1 MNIAVNTRLLL
12 EDRLEGIGWFTYET
26 MKRITQ
32 QNPQH
37 TFHFFFDR
45 PYSDK
50 FIFGKNVIP
59 HVLIPQSRH
68 PILWDIFFEWSVPYM
83 LRKIKADAFISTD
96 GYICKNTK
104 VKTLNV
110 IHDLNF
116 EHRHNDLPPH
126 VARYY
131 KKNMPK
137 FAHKASRIATVS
149 EFSKQD
155 LITTYSLSPDK
166 IDVVY
171 NGCNSLFKPISND
184 EKIKVRYKYA
194 SGRPFFL
201 YIGSMHPRKNI
212 LNLMKAFDI
221 FKKASNT
228 DMKLLLIGKAMWSN
242 KDIQALYH
250 TLKHRH
256 DIHFLGH
263 VKTPELAKVM
273 ASANALTFVPY
284 FEGFGI
290 PLLEAMNCE
299 IPIITSN
306 VTSLPEVAGKAAL
319 LVNPDSA
326 EEIANAMVQIHKE
339 PLIREKLI
347 AASLIQRQKFSWD
360 KTAELLWQSFEKMMA
375 Q

>member
-45 PYSDK
+45 PYSEK
-50 FIFGKNVIP
+50 FIFGKNVVP

-68 PILWDIFFEWSVPYM
+68 PILWNIFFEWSIPFM
-83 LRKIKADAFISTD
+83 LKKVKADAFISTD
-96 GYICKNTK
+96 GYICKSTN

-116 EHRHNDLPPH
+116 EHRLNDLPPN

-137 FAHKASRIATVS
+137 FAHKASRLATVS

-155 LITTYSLSPDK
+155 LINTYNLSPDK
-166 IDVVY
+166 IDIVY
-171 NGCNSLFKPISND
+171 NGCNSLFKPISN
-184 EKIKVRYKYA
+184 EERIKVRYKYA
-194 SGRPFFL
+194 SGRSFFL

-221 FKKASNT
+221 FKRTINT

-242 KDIQALYH
+242 KDIQSLYH

-263 VKTPELAKVM
+263 VNTPELAKVM

-299 IPIITSN
+299 VPIITSN

-319 LVNPDSA
+319 FVNPDSA
-326 EEIANAMVQIHKE
+326 DAIANAMVQIHKVPHIKE
-339 PLIREKLI
+339 ELV
-347 AASLIQRQKFSWD
+347 AAAIIQRQKFSWD
-360 KTAELLWQSFEKMMA
+360 KTAALLWQSFEKMMA
-375 Q
+375 

>member
-32 QNPQH
+32 NNPQH

-50 FIFGKNVIP
+50 FIFGKNVVP

-68 PILWDIFFEWSVPYM
+68 PILWHLFFEWSIPFM
-83 LRKIKADAFISTD
+83 LRKVQADAFISTD
-96 GYICKNTK
+96 GYICKSTK

-110 IHDLNF
+110 IHDINF
-116 EHRHNDLPPH
+116 EHRPKDLP
-126 VARYY
+126 ASITKYY
-131 KKNMPK
+131 KNNMPK
-137 FAHKASRIATVS
+137 FAQKATRLATVS

-155 LITTYSLSPDK
+155 IAATYSIPTEK

-171 NGCNSLFKPISND
+171 NGCNELFKPVS
-184 EKIKVRYKYA
+184 ETESVKVRYKYA

-212 LNLMKAFDI
+212 LNLMRAFDS
-221 FKKASNT
+221 FKKMTSC
-228 DMKLLLIGKAMWSN
+228 DMKLLLVGNSMWSN
-242 KDIQALYH
+242 KDIQSLYH
-250 TLKHRH
+250 TLIYRH

-263 VKTPELAKVM
+263 VKTPELAKIM

-290 PLLEAMNCE
+290 PLVEAMNCE
-299 IPIITSN
+299 VPIITSN
-306 VTSLPEVAGKAAL
+306 TTSLPEVAGKAAL
-319 LVNPDSA
+319 FVNPDSPEA
-326 EEIANAMVQIHKE
+326 IANAMIQVFKE
-339 PLIREKLI
+339 PKIREKLI
-347 AASLIQRQKFSWD
+347 EESRIQRKKFSWD
-360 KTAELLWQSFEKMMA
+360 KTADLLWASFEKMMA
-375 Q
+375 